1 MELKLKL
8 ISENE
13 QKVYQVLENIDIK
26 YTRHEHEALYTVEDA
41 KKLNIC
47 LPGKQCKNLFLRNRK
62 GDVHYLVILGE
73 EKQADLKNLAIQIE
87 STSLSFAS
95 EERLVNHLQVRPG
108 SVTPFGLIN
117 DTENIVIVLIDR
129 DLIGVDLI
137 NFHPNINTATL
148 GISYEDFEKFL
159 KWSKNKFYYVDI
171 N

>member
-1 MELKLKL
+1 M
-8 ISENE
+8 
-13 QKVYQVLENIDIK
+13 QKSFSQ
-26 YTRHEHEALYTVEDA
+26 
-41 KKLNIC
+41 
-47 LPGKQCKNLFLRNRK
+47 KQKR
-62 GDVHYLVILGE
+62 DVHYLVILGD
-73 EKQADLKNLAIQIE
+73 EKQADLKDLAIQID

-95 EERLVNHLQVRPG
+95 EKRLAKYLQVQPG